1 MEGIEKEDIMSDK
14 KVLLSGMQPSGA
26 LHLGNYE
33 GALRNW
39 VELQNSG
46 KYEMFNCIVDWHAL
60 TSGFEDTSK
69 LVPRVYEMAA
79 DYIAAG
85 LDPEKTAIFVQSQ
98 VKEHAELHLLL
109 SMITPI
115 GWLERVPSYKD
126 KGDQLGLDSYGFLG
140 YPVLQTADI
149 IVYRAHVV
157 PVGKDQL
164 AHLELAREIVRRFTF
179 LYGEVFP
186 EPEALVTKFQVLPG
200 TDGQKMSKSYGNF
213 IALGDEPEEI
223 KRKVMS
229 MFTDETKIHKTDP
242 GHPDDCPVNIYRT
255 IYDGGWTK
263 EQADLCTAGDPSMGC
278 VKCKKNLVGA
288 LTDYFA
294 DFRAKRSELLDDKTI
309 LDGYLREGASRAR
322 SRAIE
327 TMDLVRDAMKLF

>member
-1 MEGIEKEDIMSDK
+1 MTQK

-60 TSGFEDTSK
+60 TSGFDETEK
-69 LVPRVYEMAA
+69 LVPRIYEMAA
-79 DYIAAG
+79 DYVAAG
-85 LDPEKTAIFVQSQ
+85 LDPGTTAIFVQSH

-109 SMITPI
+109 SMIIPVP
-115 GWLERVPSYKD
+115 WLERVPSYKD
-126 KGDQLGLDSYGFLG
+126 KAEQLGLDSYGFLG
-140 YPVLQTADI
+140 YPILQTADI
-149 IVYRAHVV
+149 IIYRANVV

-186 EPEALVTKFQVLPG
+186 EPEALVTQFPILPG

-213 IALGDEPEEI
+213 IALGDEPDVI

-242 GHPDDCPVNIYRT
+242 GHPDKCPVNIYRT
-255 IYDGGWTK
+255 IYDSEWTR
-263 EQADLCTAGDPSMGC
+263 EISDLCAAGDESMGC
-278 VKCKKNLVGA
+278 VKCKKNLIRA
-288 LTDYFA
+288 LIDYFA
-294 DFRAKRSELLDDKTI
+294 DFRAKRSELLADKAL
-309 LDGYLREGASRAR
+309 LDSYLADGADRAR
-322 SRAIE
+322 QRAAE
-327 TMDLVRDAMKLF
+327 TMVLVREAMKMF